1 MAITKETLRSSI
13 YNTIYTH
20 INNNVSDPMNRQ
32 KQWIFSSYPEY
43 TASNFIGYP
52 IIVINKVE
60 LDKSFEVFDND
71 YSEKTVP
78 IVITVF
84 STKASIVDALSDS
97 IDVAMLLPIDKALT
111 NNDYSE
117 QEGQLIVGKKPV
129 HYRLQ
134 KYIMDVN
141 L

>member
-71 YSEKTVP
+71 YSEKTIP
-78 IVITVF
+78 LVITVF

-111 NNDYSE
+111 NSDYSE

-129 HYRLQ
+129 HYRIQ
-134 KYIMDVN
+134 KYIMGVN

>member
-71 YSEKTVP
+71 YSEKTIP
-78 IVITVF
+78 LVITIF

-111 NNDYSE
+111 NSDYSE

-129 HYRLQ
+129 HYRIQ
-134 KYIMDVN
+134 KYIMGVN